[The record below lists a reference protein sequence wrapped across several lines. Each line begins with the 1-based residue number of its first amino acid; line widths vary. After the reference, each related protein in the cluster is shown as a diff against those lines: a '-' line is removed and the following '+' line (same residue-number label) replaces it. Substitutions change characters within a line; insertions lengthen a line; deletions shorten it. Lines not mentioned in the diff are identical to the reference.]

1 MSDNRKVL
9 VAKRKNQRNHCP
21 NPVQNSKCGEEF
33 QSSRRGTKR
42 PGLCNDP
49 SKRNLAN
56 DRLKRLRTSLNEEV
70 QKSSHER
77 YKPSS
82 CASASSTALYKANV
96 MRKRPINEP
105 SAQTVSMKLPK
116 QQETGQSRVN
126 ASYSNAFVFKEEYL
140 TQKKV
145 FNAAVFDRKETF
157 TTAVTTQCNEDMEWS
172 TTDDLTST
180 TNDVNS
186 TSQSRKIKNKFF
198 IVVDTNIF
206 LSHLQLIKNI
216 VTMSVKGEVRPV
228 IFIPWIV
235 IEELDFIKEDTKK
248 TNLKLKAQEAIKYV
262 EKTMASKDDR
272 MQGQTLSEVNEQKS
286 VGKSQDN
293 KIIACCLQ
301 VSEKYENMILLTADV
316 NLKNKAHFNSIPVC
330 SHTDIMMKISAFSL
344 TKMQAMMQTMTSL
357 CNMVIFKCA
366 ENAYGSACTKM
377 SICHPLPKSL
387 QECISRFTKYW
398 FPVFQEVLMKQFKK
412 SVDDLSVF
420 LVKHPS
426 ISDNSSEVNEL
437 VRLCVRVCLFLKDVE
452 SCKDSVENTIR
463 DLNTIKES

>member
-172 TTDDLTST
+172 TVSLYYVMD
-180 TNDVNS
+180 
-186 TSQSRKIKNKFF
+186 KKN
-198 IVVDTNIF
+198 
-206 LSHLQLIKNI
+206 
-216 VTMSVKGEVRPV
+216 
-228 IFIPWIV
+228 
-235 IEELDFIKEDTKK
+235 
-248 TNLKLKAQEAIKYV
+248 
-262 EKTMASKDDR
+262 
-272 MQGQTLSEVNEQKS
+272 
-286 VGKSQDN
+286 
-293 KIIACCLQ
+293 
-301 VSEKYENMILLTADV
+301 
-316 NLKNKAHFNSIPVC
+316 
-330 SHTDIMMKISAFSL
+330 
-344 TKMQAMMQTMTSL
+344 
-357 CNMVIFKCA
+357 
-366 ENAYGSACTKM
+366 
-377 SICHPLPKSL
+377 
-387 QECISRFTKYW
+387 
-398 FPVFQEVLMKQFKK
+398 
-412 SVDDLSVF
+412 
-420 LVKHPS
+420 
-426 ISDNSSEVNEL
+426 
-437 VRLCVRVCLFLKDVE
+437 
-452 SCKDSVENTIR
+452 
-463 DLNTIKES
+463 